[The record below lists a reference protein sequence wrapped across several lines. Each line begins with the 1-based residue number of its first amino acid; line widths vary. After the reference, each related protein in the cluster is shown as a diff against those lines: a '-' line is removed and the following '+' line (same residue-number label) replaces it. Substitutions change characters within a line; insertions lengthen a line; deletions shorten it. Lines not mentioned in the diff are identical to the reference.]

1 MTVPPIS
8 RRTPLTPDDARAIY
22 RMGEDAV
29 MRALVAL
36 SERVA
41 ELEGQTAKHSGNS
54 SKPPGSDGIRRQ
66 RRPYAKRARSGRK
79 PGGQVG
85 HPGSTLRMTATPDA
99 VERHVVSRCSDCN
112 RSLAGVAATI
122 EKRQVFDIP
131 PVSLIVT
138 EHQAERKV
146 CPHCGTQ
153 NRAPFPDGVP
163 PGATYGRR
171 FQALAVYLQHQ
182 QLLPYER
189 TADLLEDLFGVRPS
203 VGTLA
208 GFQRRCAER
217 VRPAEDMTHA
227 LLRRADQILC
237 DETGAHCNADLHWVH
252 TTSHPALTHYGF
264 DAGRGQDAIR
274 RIGILPHF
282 SGRVMHDHLPAYF
295 IFDCEHILCN
305 AHHLRELRFVGEVCG
320 ERWAKQL
327 HTLLR
332 KMYVAVQKAVAR
344 GATCLSV
351 RQRQRY
357 RAAYRRVIACGER
370 LHRRLGPP
378 VAASRVAGK
387 RGRKKQRPGKNLLD
401 RLKQWEAGT
410 LAFIN
415 DFTVPFTNNL
425 AERDLRMVK
434 VKMNISGGF
443 RNPHAAA
450 SFFRIRGYLSTARKQ
465 DWNIMEATIAAVR
478 GSPFIPVLSPPI
490 LKQTGFSLSR
500 E

>member
-1 MTVPPIS
+1 MTVPPID
-8 RRTPLTPDDARAIY
+8 RRTPLTLDDARAIY
-22 RMGEDAV
+22 RQGEDAV
-29 MRALVAL
+29 MRAIVAL

-41 ELEGQTAKHSGNS
+41 ELEQQTAKHSGNS
-54 SKPPGSDGIRRQ
+54 SKPPGSDGL
-66 RRPYAKRARSGRK
+66 RRPPRRYAKRERSGRR

-85 HPGSTLRMTATPDA
+85 HPGRTLRLTASPDV
-99 VERHVVSRCSDCN
+99 VERHTVSRCSGCN
-112 RSLAGVAATI
+112 LSLAGVTGDI
-122 EKRQVFDIP
+122 ERRQVFDIP
-131 PVSLIVT
+131 PLSLTVT
-138 EHQAERKV
+138 EYQAERKV
-146 CPHCGTQ
+146 CPHCDTN
-153 NRAPFPDGVP
+153 NRAPFPDGVL
-163 PGATYGRR
+163 PGATYGMR
-171 FQALAVYLQHQ
+171 FQALAIYLQHQ

-208 GFQRRCAER
+208 EFQRRCAER
-217 VRPAEDMTHA
+217 VRPAEDTTCA
-227 LLRRADQILC
+227 LLRRADLILC

-282 SGRVMHDHLPAYF
+282 SGQVVHDHLAAYF
-295 IFDCEHILCN
+295 TFDCTHILCN
-305 AHHLRELRFVGEVCG
+305 AHHLRELRFVAEVCG
-320 ERWAKQL
+320 ERWAGQL

-344 GATCLSV
+344 GASSLSV
-351 RQRQRY
+351 RQRRRY

-370 LHRRLGPP
+370 LHRRLGRP
-378 VAASRVAGK
+378 VVSVAGK

-401 RLKQWEAGT
+401 RLKRCEAGT

-415 DFTVPFTNNL
+415 DFTVPRLAANNL

-443 RNPHAAA
+443 RNRLAAV
-450 SFFRIRGYLSTARKQ
+450 SFFRIRGYISTARKQ
-465 DWNIMEATIAAVR
+465 NWDILDSILAAVR
-478 GSPFIPVLSPPI
+478 GTPFIPAMSP
-490 LKQTGFSLSR
+490 SA